1 MQLAALSS
9 LLLAWHRLPEELP
22 SEKFCARALELLEA
36 HLPMSSAWWGLA
48 HMHGNSP
55 RVVRGYL
62 HRLPLA
68 FADHW
73 QAIADVDTLAYTV
86 AEHPGVTMLYEAD
99 TRPGDFDERYGL
111 AYALC
116 TAIFDEDTGLG
127 RFLSIYRDSSQPVF
141 TEDDRALVELLV
153 PHLFMAEK
161 QLERQNWKKDIATK
175 RAWCADVNEHAWLE
189 HATPAFCRMLMR
201 EFPEWTGGRL
211 PQALQELVRRGHGTW
226 QGHVLDVSA
235 SRSTETTCSLTLE
248 PRSAHGLTRREEM
261 VARAYADGLSY
272 KEIAREL
279 GLAPATV
286 RGYLRECYIK
296 LEVSNKVSLRGALTS
311 SR

>member
-22 SEKFCARALELLEA
+22 SERFFARALDLLET

-55 RVVRGYL
+55 RVIRGYL
-62 HRLPLA
+62 HRLPPA
-68 FADHW
+68 FADNW
-73 QAIADVDTLAYTV
+73 QAIADLDPLAYAV
-86 AEHPGVTMLYEAD
+86 AEHPGMTMLYEGD
-99 TRPGDFDERYGL
+99 PTPGNFDERYGL
-111 AYALC
+111 AYALS
-116 TAIFDEDTGLG
+116 TVVFDEDTGLG
-127 RFLSIYRDSSQPVF
+127 RFLSIYRDSSQPAF

-161 QLERQNWKKDIATK
+161 QHERLSWKKDVATE

-211 PQALQELVRRGHGTW
+211 PEALQSLVRNGQGKW
-226 QGHVLDVSA
+226 QGHALDVSA
-235 SRSTETTCSLTLE
+235 SHSTETTCKLTLE

-296 LEVSNKVSLRGALTS
+296 LEVSNKLSLRGALTS
-311 SR
+311 PR